1 MARSEKEKDETYVPG
16 NIISFEQ
23 KRREHAERV
32 AEELADDAY
41 DENAPITTLG
51 CACGSVG
58 VSVYTDGQYMMAEC
72 IECGMPM
79 LTLLVMFLR
88 GDS

>member
-23 KRREHAERV
+23 KRRELAERR
-32 AEELADDAY
+32 AEEESEKEY
-41 DENAPITTLG
+41 YENAPITTLS

-58 VSVYTDGQYMMAEC
+58 LTVYTDGQYMMAEC
-72 IECGMPM
+72 TECGMPM
-79 LTLLVMFLR
+79 LTSLIMFLR